1 MVVSLRVRLFDITGL
16 TSTQSRKILKFIA
29 AVAAVEVAAAAVAAG
44 VAAVAAMTE
53 DSCLLAASLTRPDLE
68 GHGASTLGKPSFP
81 MHHHSLHE

>member
-1 MVVSLRVRLFDITGL
+1 MIRLCVITGL

-29 AVAAVEVAAAAVAAG
+29 AVAVAAVEVAAAVAAG

>member
-1 MVVSLRVRLFDITGL
+1 MIGLCVITGL

-53 DSCLLAASLTRPDLE
+53 DSCLMAASLTRPDLE
-68 GHGASTLGKPSFP
+68 DHGASTLGKPSCP